1 MIHTIDLQFLGN
13 AQTIASFLVITDQ
26 NQPILVES
34 GPHSTLPTLTKAV
47 ENLGYKLTDIKHVF
61 LTHIHLDHAGAAWA
75 LAQHGATVYV
85 HPFGAPHLA
94 HPEKLMESAKRIY
107 QEKMEMLWGDMQPI
121 PENQLVQV
129 TDKQTFTIDNLTFV
143 GHHTPGHAVHHIAW
157 QVGEAVFA
165 GDVAGVKIGDGPV
178 VAPLPPPDI
187 DIEAWHAS
195 IQLLRD
201 LKASRMFLTHFGE
214 ITNID
219 AQLEQLG
226 ANINLQA
233 DWVRVRW
240 EAGQTVEQMLPDFVQ
255 FCQGELKKQ
264 GVADIELFKYEGAN
278 PAFMSATGLVRYWK
292 KKLSA

>member
-85 HPFGAPHLA
+85 HPFGAHHLA

-157 QVGEAVFA
+157 QAGEAVFA